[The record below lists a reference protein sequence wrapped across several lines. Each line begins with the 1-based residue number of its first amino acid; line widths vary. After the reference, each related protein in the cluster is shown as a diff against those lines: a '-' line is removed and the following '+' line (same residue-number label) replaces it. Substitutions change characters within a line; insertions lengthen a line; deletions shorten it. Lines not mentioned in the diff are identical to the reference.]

1 MWLISVLEGWGR
13 SLWRWRNELELGK
26 AVEFVLLIIIMEPTG
41 IYSDFFLR
49 SLYCLSETDGEKK
62 TKNLLS
68 KYAKWA
74 DGTCTQSGFH
84 YRREILSLGNA
95 NLLRWEMRLD
105 FYSKGRLIFQ
115 GCILYQCLWKDK
127 SGIKSCQCL
136 SHMMCKLTRN
146 PRRSVFHGCLKVT
159 QLVSIRGKTGT
170 KAAKITEMVSL
181 VP

>member
-1 MWLISVLEGWGR
+1 MWLISVTEGWGR

-26 AVEFVLLIIIMEPTG
+26 AVEFSVNNNNNGAHWYLQWLL
-41 IYSDFFLR
+41 FW
-49 SLYCLSETDGEKK
+49 SLYCLSETDGEKEDK
-62 TKNLLS
+62 ILLS

-136 SHMMCKLTRN
+136 SHMMCKLTRD

-159 QLVSIRGKTGT
+159 QLVSIRVKTGT
-170 KAAKITEMVSL
+170 QKQPRSLKWSL

>member
-49 SLYCLSETDGEKK
+49 SLRQMVKRRQRICWVNMQSGP
-62 TKNLLS
+62 
-68 KYAKWA
+68 
-74 DGTCTQSGFH
+74 DGTCTHSGFH
-84 YRREILSLGNA
+84 YRREILSLGNP
-95 NLLRWEMRLD
+95 NLLWWEIRLG

-115 GCILYQCLWKDK
+115 GCILYQRLWKDK

-136 SHMMCKLTRN
+136 SHMMCKLTRD